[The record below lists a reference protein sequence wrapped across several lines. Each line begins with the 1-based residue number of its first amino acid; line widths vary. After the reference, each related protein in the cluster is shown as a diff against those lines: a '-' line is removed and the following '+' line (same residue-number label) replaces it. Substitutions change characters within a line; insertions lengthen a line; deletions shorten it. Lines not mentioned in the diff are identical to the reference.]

1 MKLEYIGHACFNL
14 AAEGGFSWVTD
25 PYDGTIGLAQPAV
38 RATVTTL
45 SHGHF
50 DHNCVEALTDAGEVL
65 SAPGEYEAGGA
76 RFTLISSYHDEVRG
90 AKRGANLI
98 TLCEV
103 GGLRICH
110 LGDLGHQPDEAQLRA
125 LGRVDV
131 LLIPVGGTYTLDGE
145 GAARAAR
152 AIAPRTI
159 VPMHFKVPHLLLDIA
174 APGAFLSAM
183 GPYTE
188 VGSELEL
195 DSAPAGVVMMAPAR

>member
-1 MKLEYIGHACFNL
+1 MVF
-14 AAEGGFSWVTD
+14 
-25 PYDGTIGLAQPAV
+25 
-38 RATVTTL
+38 
-45 SHGHF
+45 
-50 DHNCVEALTDAGEVL
+50 VL
-65 SAPGEYEAGGA
+65 HAGGSTGID
-76 RFTLISSYHDEVRG
+76 RLRRGKLRQQFRSYERQHLCGQQRG

-98 TLCEV
+98 TLCEI

-110 LGDLGHQPDEAQLRA
+110 LGDLGHQPDAAQLRA

-131 LLIPVGGTYTLDGE
+131 LMIPVGGTYTLDGE
-145 GAARAAR
+145 GAARAVR

-174 APGAFLSAM
+174 APDAFLRAM

-195 DSAPAGVVMMAPAR
+195 SAAPAGVVLMLPAR